1 MSEEYTDWKEKRE
14 EKSRQLIKDFAD
26 LVNGSADSKALQDQF
41 TREHRTLQQS
51 MFREILK
58 LICMISK
65 LDDMYIDG
73 RNEQSKQMAIKLIAG
88 YAEIIKR
95 EELERL
101 KGYGYSPDEAE
112 TKAEEY
118 KKAVIEKPESYLNVG
133 CI

>member
-26 LVNGSADSKALQDQF
+26 LVNGSADSKSLQDQF